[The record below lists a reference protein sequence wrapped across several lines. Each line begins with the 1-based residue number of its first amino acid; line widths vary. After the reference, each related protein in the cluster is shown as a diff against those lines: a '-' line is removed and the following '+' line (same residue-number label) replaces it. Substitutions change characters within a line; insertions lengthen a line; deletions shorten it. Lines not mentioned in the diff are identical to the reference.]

1 MPTPLARVMAFLVAN
16 EERAAR
22 SPTCPSG
29 IATAM
34 PVGTSVTTPGG
45 DVCGLG
51 CGEVEARVG
60 RVCAGRDFRVG
71 VREAG
76 GQGVHVLSLGCC
88 APFWG
93 GFVALVAVRG
103 LDGVCGR

>member
-1 MPTPLARVMAFLVAN
+1 MPTPLARVMDFLVAS
-16 EERAAR
+16 EDRAAR
-22 SPTCPSG
+22 MPTCPSG
-29 IATAM
+29 MATAM
-34 PVGTSVTTPGG
+34 PVGTSVTTPGAMCVVS
-45 DVCGLG
+45 DA
-51 CGEVEARVG
+51 ARSRPASVG
-60 RVCAGRDFRVG
+60 CAGRDFRVG

-76 GQGVHVLSLGCC
+76 GHGVHVLSLVCC